1 MEWTRKVWGQT
12 RELIDSPFYSKH
24 ELEVVAGG
32 FCSLHYHRHRANR
45 FLVVSGEIEVVEVFG
60 PQVVRTRLGPE
71 NTYDVPS
78 LVPHMFIV
86 YRSGVVFE
94 EYFSDRGGQ
103 VRRDDIVRLI
113 EGSTRGLDQLSEL
126 PGCLYEAILSCKTK
140 S

>member
-1 MEWTRKVWGQT
+1 MEWTRKVWGRT

-24 ELEVVAGG
+24 ELEVEAGG

-103 VRRDDIVRLI
+103 VRRDDIVRLV
-113 EGSTRGLDQLSEL
+113 EGSRYDLDKLSEL
-126 PGCLYEAILSCKTK
+126 PGCLSIIANCKTK

>member
-32 FCSLHYHRHRANR
+32 FCSLHYHRYRANR

-126 PGCLYEAILSCKTK
+126 PGCLYEAMLSCKTK